1 MTYFSQIYHTGSNYF
16 NNQYCNSHEK
26 TLALAICIR
35 AIVYTNCD
43 YSFNQCGIFEKMVSF
58 TQIPSL
64 NQGLEQGKLLAAV
77 ISQIKVQKT

>member
-1 MTYFSQIYHTGSNYF
+1 MK
-16 NNQYCNSHEK
+16 K

-58 TQIPSL
+58 TIIPSL

-77 ISQIKVQKT
+77 ISQIKVQKTWVLIFKIIWKDLLCTKM